1 MSDNGYYIHLQN
13 VAPEVEQE
21 PWKQLDQVIRK
32 WAVLSQF
39 EKDQSDYQK
48 MKQEYQ

>member
-1 MSDNGYYIHLQN
+1 MNDIGHYIWLDTPVN
-13 VAPEVEQE
+13 EDGVSS
-21 PWKQLDQVIRK
+21 WKALDSVIRK
-32 WAVLSQF
+32 WAVLSGF